1 MGILDKVN
9 SLVGNSNEK
18 VIKKLDGIVKEI
30 NSLES
35 DFQNLSHGEIKEYSA
50 KLKKSVQSGI
60 PLDEILPEAFALV
73 REASVRTL
81 GQRHFDVQLL

>member
-35 DFQNLSHGEIKEYSA
+35 DFQNFSHGEIKEYSA
-50 KLKKSVQSGI
+50 KSSSL
-60 PLDEILPEAFALV
+60 
-73 REASVRTL
+73 
-81 GQRHFDVQLL
+81 